1 MRAIVNRCVA
11 NRFALLTALTLLV
24 GCDHATKLAAKT
36 ELEGQAPRSLI
47 HGVLGLRYTENTDI
61 AFNLLRA
68 VPERVRAP
76 LLTIMGAGA
85 IVALLGFLLLRPG
98 ERGVA
103 RIALVLMSAG
113 ALGNV
118 LDRVVRGYVVDFV
131 QVPHWPIF
139 NVADIYVT
147 AGAILLA
154 WTAVSVRP
162 QAGER
167 SQSA

>member
-1 MRAIVNRCVA
+1 
-11 NRFALLTALTLLV
+11 
-24 GCDHATKLAAKT
+24 
-36 ELEGQAPRSLI
+36 
-47 HGVLGLRYTENTDI
+47 
-61 AFNLLRA
+61 
-68 VPERVRAP
+68 
-76 LLTIMGAGA
+76 
-85 IVALLGFLLLRPG
+85 
-98 ERGVA
+98 
-103 RIALVLMSAG
+103 MSPASTRLC
-113 ALGNV
+113 AYASDRNV